1 LSSDIRVLADHAVLA
16 LPEITLGLF
25 PGAGGTQRMIRQVPL
40 CMARELM
47 FTGDRIKAEEAV
59 RIGLANKVVPRE
71 KLLEE
76 TFAIAEKIAQKSP
89 LVIKLLK
96 RTIRDG
102 AEMPLSAAL
111 AHEQAMIGLVFDTR
125 DSHEGMGAFLEKRPA
140 QFNGT

>member
-1 LSSDIRVLADHAVLA
+1 
-16 LPEITLGLF
+16 
-25 PGAGGTQRMIRQVPL
+25 
-40 CMARELM
+40 
-47 FTGDRIKAEEAV
+47 
-59 RIGLANKVVPRE
+59 
-71 KLLEE
+71 LLEE